1 MQVVFYM
8 AFPSQPLADWGESEY
23 PEVLPAAFFPLFV
36 FRVTNGSTFISGKMA
51 VGKLAQPYKAIHV

>member
-8 AFPSQPLADWGESEY
+8 ASPSRPSADWGESIY
-23 PEVLPAAFFPLFV
+23 SDVLPAAFFPLFL